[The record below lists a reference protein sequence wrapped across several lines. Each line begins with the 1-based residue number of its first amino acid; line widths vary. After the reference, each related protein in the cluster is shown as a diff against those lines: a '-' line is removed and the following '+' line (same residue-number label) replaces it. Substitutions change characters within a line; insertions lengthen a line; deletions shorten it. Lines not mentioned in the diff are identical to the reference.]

1 MSLVDDLDSKTSNQ
15 IAKSMLD
22 REAQRIVN
30 KGADMSTADLY
41 NLCLVN
47 REKDEMIKK
56 EEKSCEEGIK

>member
-1 MSLVDDLDSKTSNQ
+1 MSLFDDLDSKTSNQ

-30 KGADMSTADLY
+30 KGADMSTVDLY

-47 REKDEMIKK
+47 REKDEMTKK
-56 EEKSCEEGIK
+56 EEKTS